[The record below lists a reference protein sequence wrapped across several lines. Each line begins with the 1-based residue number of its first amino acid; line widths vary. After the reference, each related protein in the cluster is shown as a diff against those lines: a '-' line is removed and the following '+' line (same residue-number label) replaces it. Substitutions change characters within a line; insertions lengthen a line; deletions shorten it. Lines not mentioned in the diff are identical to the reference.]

1 MIAWSQKG
9 VRVMKKRTAFVLL
22 GVALFFGLGWVWMTH
37 RPILVALAVVALCAS
52 LALLSALLA
61 L

>member
-1 MIAWSQKG
+1 
-9 VRVMKKRTAFVLL
+9 MKKRTAFVLL